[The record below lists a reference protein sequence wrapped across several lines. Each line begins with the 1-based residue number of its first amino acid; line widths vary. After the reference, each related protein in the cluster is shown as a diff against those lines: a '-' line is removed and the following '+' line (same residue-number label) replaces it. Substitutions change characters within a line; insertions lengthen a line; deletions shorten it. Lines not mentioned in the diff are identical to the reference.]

1 MQENINDKMLEKNKH
16 EITIFVNGEEKI
28 VKKEK
33 ISYEEVI
40 KLAFGHYEENDSIT
54 YTVVYFKGN
63 SDKPNGFRTL
73 TFFLQINS
81 LKVLKS
87 RLIFLS
93 NIFSFFLVVSCCLWY
108 NIKKL

>member
-63 SDKPNGFRTL
+63 SDKPNGFLLKGQVVMVKKGMRINVTRT
-73 TFFLQINS
+73 N
-81 LKVLKS
+81 KS
-87 RLIFLS
+87 
-93 NIFSFFLVVSCCLWY
+93 
-108 NIKKL
+108 